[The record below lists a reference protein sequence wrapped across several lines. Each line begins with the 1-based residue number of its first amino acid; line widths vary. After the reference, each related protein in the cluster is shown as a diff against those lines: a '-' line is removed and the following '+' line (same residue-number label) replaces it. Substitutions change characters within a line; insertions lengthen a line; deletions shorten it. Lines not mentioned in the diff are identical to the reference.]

1 MMRTI
6 TALPLIFALSF
17 SASLNPHG
25 AYQIS
30 QKDPEISISEVRADI
45 EFLSSEALEGRLSLQ
60 RGADVAAQFIAAEFR
75 KAGLKPA
82 DGNSFLQKFPLVA
95 YRTNGGDTRLNL
107 YRRGEM
113 ETFHFGQDVRGGFP
127 RDVTLKAPLVF
138 AGYGI
143 TAPEYG
149 YDDYQGLDVAGK
161 IVLIFDHEPQENNP
175 RSIFNGTG
183 HTRYANAFVKSLN
196 ARKHGAVAVLIASE
210 PDRKHRGRFDPPLLT
225 ADRQRPRG
233 TAPPQAFDDDARIP
247 VLSVSDSLL
256 ARLLSVTGKTPAAL
270 QSAID
275 QSLKPASMP
284 LQDSVV
290 ELRIVNTE
298 RKAGLSANVAGLI
311 EGVDPRLKD
320 ETVLITAHYDHLG
333 VQNGLLYP
341 GANDNASG
349 TAGVIELA
357 RAFERSH
364 TRPKRTLLFIV
375 FGSEEEGLL
384 GSYYYAE
391 HPLRP
396 LRTTR
401 AVLNLD
407 MIGRDEAQ
415 TPETE
420 GLIDLP
426 KDTTDEINL
435 VGSFY
440 SPDLRAR
447 IIRENRRVGL
457 VLSTKFDQ
465 DNALNVLFRC
475 DHFPFLLQD
484 VPAVWFFGGFHPG
497 YHEPSDTAEKIN
509 FAKVEKV
516 LRLTYLTARSIA
528 DEALPP
534 RFASGPG

>member
-17 SASLNPHG
+17 SASVNQSAAG
-25 AYQIS
+25 QTS
-30 QKDPEISISEVRADI
+30 QKDPAVSVGNVRADI
-45 EFLSSEALEGRLSLQ
+45 QFLSSDALEGRLSLQ
-60 RGADVAAQFIAAEFR
+60 RGADVAAQFIAAEFL

-82 DGNSFLQKFPLVA
+82 DGSSFLQKFPLVA
-95 YRTNGGDTRLNL
+95 YRTNGGETRLNL
-107 YRRGEM
+107 YRQGAA
-113 ETFHFGQDVRGGFP
+113 ETFRSGTDVRGGFP
-127 RDVTLKAPLVF
+127 RDVTVKAPVVF

-149 YDDYQGLDVAGK
+149 YDDYEGIDVKGK

-175 RSIFNGTG
+175 RSIFNGAG
-183 HTRYANAFVKSLN
+183 HTRYANTVAKSLN

-210 PDRKHRGRFDPPLLT
+210 PNRKHRGRFDPPLLT

-233 TAPPQAFDDDARIP
+233 TAPPQAFDDETRIP

-256 ARLLSVTGKTPAAL
+256 ARLLSVTGKTPAGL
-270 QSAID
+270 QNAID
-275 QSLKPASMP
+275 ESLKPASMALP
-284 LQDSVV
+284 DSLV
-290 ELRIVNTE
+290 ELRIMNAE
-298 RKAGLSANVAGLI
+298 RKPGLSANVAGLL
-311 EGVDPRLKD
+311 EGGDPKLKD
-320 ETVLITAHYDHLG
+320 ETVLVTAHYDHLG

-357 RAFERSH
+357 RAFASSPM
-364 TRPKRTLLFIV
+364 RPKRTLLFIV

-384 GSYYYAE
+384 GSYYYTE

-396 LRTTR
+396 LPTTR

-415 TPETE
+415 TPETQ

-426 KDTTDEINL
+426 RDTSDEINL

-440 SPDLRAR
+440 SPDLRSR
-447 IIRENRRVGL
+447 IIEENRRVGL

-475 DHFPFLLQD
+475 DHFPFLLQN

-497 YHEPSDTAEKIN
+497 YHEPSDTVEKIN
-509 FAKVEKV
+509 FSKVEKV

-528 DEALPP
+528 DEARTPTFVARP
-534 RFASGPG
+534 